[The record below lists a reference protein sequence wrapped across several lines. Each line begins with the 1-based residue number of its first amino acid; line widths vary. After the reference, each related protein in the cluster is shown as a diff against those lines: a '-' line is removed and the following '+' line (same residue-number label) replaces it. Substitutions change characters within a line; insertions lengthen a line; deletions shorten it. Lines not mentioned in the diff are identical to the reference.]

1 MCKMNVVVN
10 RVMLGNRELGWE
22 TWNGK
27 NIEEYTSKQLQDMIR
42 GGKDKVYGLCL
53 GKDGELEADAEGFFT
68 TSVMEHRHIGN
79 YRPMDSESLVNMA
92 YICYGTDKVEGKTV
106 YKCISN
112 KFEQVNLTDEQIKAY
127 LTLGVLTGG
136 ARLKDGRIEVAKMEN
151 TDNKPVEPEVKE
163 PVQEPVKPVA
173 KEDKVET
180 SDKKKEGKPDVS
192 KKDDKKAVA
201 PVAKTITTGKRGK

>member
-136 ARLKDGRIEVAKMEN
+136 ARLKDGRIEVAKVEVVVKKPEE
-151 TDNKPVEPEVKE
+151 KPVEPAKDVNKPEV
-163 PVQEPVKPVA
+163 
-173 KEDKVET
+173 
-180 SDKKKEGKPDVS
+180 
-192 KKDDKKAVA
+192 KKDDKNAVT
-201 PVAKTITTGKRGK
+201 PVTKDTAKGKGGK